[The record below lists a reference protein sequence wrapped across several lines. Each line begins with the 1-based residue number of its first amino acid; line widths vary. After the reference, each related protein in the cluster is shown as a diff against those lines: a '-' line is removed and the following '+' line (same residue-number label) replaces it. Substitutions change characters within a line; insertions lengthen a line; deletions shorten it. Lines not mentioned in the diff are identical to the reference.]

1 MAVTALKRNIPTV
14 AEAIEEFVSVHQ
26 HRRGVREHISV
37 LVGPR
42 TGRVTGRKAA
52 GPTLARSNLGGL
64 RFDRVTGP
72 EFAAWFHERHPAGL
86 AASTLKRGRSSLRQL
101 LLYAIENGW
110 ADEAVLASLPRVS
123 PSPPQR
129 DWLRPEQVSALDA
142 LVEKSDK
149 LTPQQRFMWRC
160 LLNAGLRPEELV
172 RLKPQNLN
180 PTDRTLTVIGKGRGD
195 GKLRTIPVSQEFMG
209 EWQRYVL
216 GQRLRPQSWMFP
228 VTAVQ
233 FVAGAHLQH
242 ETFVADAGRH
252 CTPKAARTAVE
263 KVRVLAEEAAC
274 KGALPL
280 DALPPV
286 LTPKVLRRT
295 YACMNLIASSLLGD
309 GLGLDLRSLQEAMG
323 HERLDTT
330 AMYLSDVSHYLNRF
344 RRPVSIADAAR
355 RVAEMTAQQHA
366 APLTLAA

>member
-14 AEAIEEFVSVHQ
+14 AQAIEQFVSVNQ
-26 HRRGVREHISV
+26 HRRGNREHISV
-37 LVGPR
+37 LLGPR
-42 TGRVTGRKAA
+42 TGRVTGKKAA

-72 EFAAWFHERHPAGL
+72 EFADWFHSRHPAEL
-86 AASTLKRGRSSLRQL
+86 HAASTLKRGRSSLRQL
-101 LLYAIENGW
+101 LVYAIANGW
-110 ADEAVLASLPRVS
+110 AEESVLASLPPVS
-123 PSPPQR
+123 PSPPR
-129 DWLRPEQVSALDA
+129 REWLRPEQVALLDG
-142 LVEKSDK
+142 LVSKADN

-172 RLKPQNLN
+172 RLKPQDLN
-180 PTDRTLTVIGKGRGD
+180 ATDRTLTVIGKGRGD
-195 GKLRTIPVSQEFMG
+195 GKLRTIPVSQEFMI

-216 GQRLRPQSWMFP
+216 ARGLQSQSWLFP

-233 FVAGAHLQH
+233 FAAGARLQH
-242 ETFVADAGRH
+242 ETFIADASRH
-252 CTPKAARTAVE
+252 CTPKAARTAVA
-263 KVRVLAEEAAC
+263 KVRALAEAAA
-274 KGALPL
+274 KAGTIPL

-309 GLGLDLRSLQEAMG
+309 GLGLDLRSLQLALG

-330 AMYLSDVSHYLNRF
+330 AMYLSDVSHYLNRY
-344 RRPVSIADAAR
+344 RRPVSISDAAK
-355 RVAEMTAQQHA
+355 RVVELTARQQA
-366 APLTLAA
+366 GALAA

>member
-1 MAVTALKRNIPTV
+1 
-14 AEAIEEFVSVHQ
+14 
-26 HRRGVREHISV
+26 
-37 LVGPR
+37 
-42 TGRVTGRKAA
+42 
-52 GPTLARSNLGGL
+52 
-64 RFDRVTGP
+64 
-72 EFAAWFHERHPAGL
+72 
-86 AASTLKRGRSSLRQL
+86 
-101 LLYAIENGW
+101 
-110 ADEAVLASLPRVS
+110 
-123 PSPPQR
+123 
-129 DWLRPEQVSALDA
+129 
-142 LVEKSDK
+142 
-149 LTPQQRFMWRC
+149 
-160 LLNAGLRPEELV
+160 
-172 RLKPQNLN
+172 
-180 PTDRTLTVIGKGRGD
+180 
-195 GKLRTIPVSQEFMG
+195 
-209 EWQRYVL
+209 
-216 GQRLRPQSWMFP
+216 MFP

-295 YACMNLIASSLLGD
+295 YACLNLIASSLLGD